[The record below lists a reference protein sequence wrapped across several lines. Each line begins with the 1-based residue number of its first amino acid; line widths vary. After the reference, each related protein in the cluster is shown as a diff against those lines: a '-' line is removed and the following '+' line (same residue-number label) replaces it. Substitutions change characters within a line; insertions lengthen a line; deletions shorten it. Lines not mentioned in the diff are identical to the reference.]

1 MSVALAAQLR
11 EGTKKSHTMAENTGF
26 VSCFLKGVVDKA
38 SYRKLVADLY
48 FVYSAME
55 EEIGKLN
62 DHPVVGPV
70 AMTQLNRREA
80 LEQDLAYYFGD
91 SWKDDIQPSPSAA
104 AYVERIHAVAQESP
118 ELLVGHHYTRY
129 LGDLS
134 GGQILKNIA
143 QKAMNMDGDA
153 GLRFYVFDDIADEKA
168 FKTTYR
174 SAMDTLPIDQA
185 MADRIVEE
193 ANHAFHLNMNMF
205 KELEGN
211 LVAAIGKV
219 LLVSSPA
226 VSGPAARRLLRPD
239 GINRVLPREV
249 HLHSGSGA
257 WHRNPFS
264 LRWSQRGPADRSLVV
279 HAEAHRGCHLSGTN
293 RESTF
298 P

>member
-55 EEIGKLN
+55 EEIGKLT

-70 AMTQLNRREA
+70 AMAQLNRREA
-80 LEQDLAYYFGD
+80 LEQDLTYYFGD
-91 SWKDDIQPSPSAA
+91 SWKDEIQPSPSAA

-143 QKAMNMDGDA
+143 QKAMNMEGDA
-153 GLRFYVFDDIADEKA
+153 ACASTSSTTSPMRRRSRRPIAPRW
-168 FKTTYR
+168 TRCR
-174 SAMDTLPIDQA
+174 SIRPWPIA
-185 MADRIVEE
+185 
-193 ANHAFHLNMNMF
+193 
-205 KELEGN
+205 
-211 LVAAIGKV
+211 
-219 LLVSSPA
+219 
-226 VSGPAARRLLRPD
+226 
-239 GINRVLPREV
+239 
-249 HLHSGSGA
+249 
-257 WHRNPFS
+257 S
-264 LRWSQRGPADRSLVV
+264 LRRPI
-279 HAEAHRGCHLSGTN
+279 TP
-293 RESTF
+293 ST
-298 P
+298 